1 MLEGYG
7 SPDSRIYEEIRINL
21 RHRLRHVTL
30 TFFTKP
36 LKCLSYKRGG
46 MAERLNALVLKTS
59 KGSNLS
65 RVRIPV
71 PPPHSAIFFGSFLG
85 LVIS

>member
-1 MLEGYG
+1 
-7 SPDSRIYEEIRINL
+7 
-21 RHRLRHVTL
+21 
-30 TFFTKP
+30 
-36 LKCLSYKRGG
+36 

-71 PPPHSAIFFGSFLG
+71 PPPLIFVS
-85 LVIS
+85 

>member
-1 MLEGYG
+1 MEVQ
-7 SPDSRIYEEIRINL
+7 IEEYMEKIRVKLGNEL
-21 RHRLRHVTL
+21 GNVTL

-71 PPPHSAIFFGSFLG
+71 PPPLLFNYLALNK
-85 LVIS
+85 LML

>member
-1 MLEGYG
+1 MLEGHG
-7 SPDSRIYEEIRINL
+7 SPDSRIYGKIRLKVRNEV
-21 RHRLRHVTL
+21 RNVTL

-71 PPPHSAIFFGSFLG
+71 PPPLLFNYLALNK
-85 LVIS
+85 LMP